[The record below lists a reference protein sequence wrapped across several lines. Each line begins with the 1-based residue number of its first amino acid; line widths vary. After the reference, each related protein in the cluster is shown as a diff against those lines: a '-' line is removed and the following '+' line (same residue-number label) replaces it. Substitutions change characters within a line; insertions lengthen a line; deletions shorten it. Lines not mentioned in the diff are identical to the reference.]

1 MTTLFLVRHGQAG
14 ALDGQYDIL
23 SELGWTQAERLGN
36 AWSKRGLALDEVWCG
51 TLQRQKLTLDAL
63 SPAIRKAAPVWHDPA
78 LDELPFEQL
87 ATQFSTQYPDH
98 SAASHWTKANDKA
111 GFKALMEHAISAW
124 QCDQLDGVEPVWST
138 YRSALANWLEGRRL
152 AATDDGTLLAISSAG
167 SISLLLAIALD
178 LPDAAMSK
186 FNSQLFNTAV
196 SALHLTANGE
206 TRLLLYN
213 SVAHLEDPV
222 APELITTL

>member
-36 AWSKRGLALDEVWCG
+36 A
-51 TLQRQKLTLDAL
+51 
-63 SPAIRKAAPVWHDPA
+63 
-78 LDELPFEQL
+78 
-87 ATQFSTQYPDH
+87 
-98 SAASHWTKANDKA
+98 WTKANDKA